1 LGNLFYPEIRKK
13 KCQGK
18 EEMIMTMK
26 QIIKKEPVTALFLGG
41 LIGGGA
47 AILFAPR
54 SGKETRKRI
63 EEFADDVKGGAQ
75 CYYMRGKGKVTTA
88 VGKGRDFFEG
98 KRSLIMASVEA
109 GKDAY
114 AKERVRLAKTH

>member
-1 LGNLFYPEIRKK
+1 
-13 KCQGK
+13 
-18 EEMIMTMK
+18 MTVK
-26 QIIKKEPVTALFLGG
+26 QIIKKEPVTTLFLGG

-47 AILFAPR
+47 ALLFAPR
-54 SGKETRKRI
+54 SGKETRQRI
-63 EEFADDVKGGAQ
+63 EGFADDVKGRAQ

-98 KRSLIMASVEA
+98 KKSLIMASVEA

-114 AKERVRLAKTH
+114 AKERDRLAKTH